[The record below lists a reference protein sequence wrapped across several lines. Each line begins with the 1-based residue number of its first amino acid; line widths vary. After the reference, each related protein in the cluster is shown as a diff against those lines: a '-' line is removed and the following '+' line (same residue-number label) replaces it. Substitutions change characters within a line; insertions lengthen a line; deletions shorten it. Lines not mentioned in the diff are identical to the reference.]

1 MNSRI
6 NVAVFHEMQSPV
18 VEAEAEANKSITRSL
33 KAYAA
38 ACLFFPAI
46 MELVMERRDK
56 YDCLLSFFLIHRP

>member
-1 MNSRI
+1 
-6 NVAVFHEMQSPV
+6 MQSPV

-56 YDCLLSFFLIHRP
+56 YDCLLSFFLIRRP